1 MRNLSSVGNPPWDTL
16 RGVRFGMLYGPTLIP
31 VLVTHDALDDIERL
45 PAEAGGHL
53 ACFNKHREAI
63 EQAAS
68 TKHQRGRLE
77 EGGAVI
83 VQVGDLKPSSV

>member
-1 MRNLSSVGNPPWDTL
+1 MGSLSSVGNPPRDTP
-16 RGVRFGMLYGPTLIP
+16 RGVRFAMLYGPTFIP
-31 VLVTHDALDDIERL
+31 ILVTHDALDDIERL

-68 TKHQRGRLE
+68 TKHQRGQLE

-83 VQVGDLKPSSV
+83 VQLGDLKPSGV